1 VLPGPTANYEV
12 GSATFIGRGTYFVDL
27 GPIFFM
33 YFCARDTSKAR
44 KNPFGVDVNRID
56 RGFLY
61 HPAAARSDVKAKKN
75 PLSLLYREPPLLGE
89 DSDIWHKPRREP
101 GDVAEARLL
110 AFPRGSIWYAACHY
124 RSSCQTFGGEIEESC
139 LLVCHFYLPKERA
152 DTYRYKN
159 PIGQVSFS

>member
-1 VLPGPTANYEV
+1 LST
-12 GSATFIGRGTYFVDL
+12 SALSSSCISVPVTRVK
-27 GPIFFM
+27 P
-33 YFCARDTSKAR
+33 A
-44 KNPFGVDVNRID
+44 KNLSALMLIESTV
-56 RGFLY
+56 GFLY

-75 PLSLLYREPPLLGE
+75 PLSLLYREPPLLSE